1 MWSHHFM
8 ANRWKTMETVTD
20 FIFLGSTITGDCSH
34 EFKTSKLSSWK
45 ESYDKP
51 REYIKK
57 ERHHFADKHLYSQRY
72 GFFPVVI
79 NGCVSWSWAIEKAE
93 HQRIDVF
100 KLWCCR
106 RLLRVPWTARISNQ
120 AIRKD
125 INLEYSLEVLMLKLK
140 LQYFGHLMRKT
151 ESLENTLLLGKTE
164 GRRRRGQQRMR
175 WLDGLTN
182 SMKVSLSKLQKS
194 EGQGSL
200 VCCSPWGSQRVGH
213 K

>member
-1 MWSHHFM
+1 M

-79 NGCVSWSWAIEKAE
+79 YGCVSWSWAIEMAE

-106 RLLRVPWTARISNQ
+106 RLLRVPWTARISILN
-120 AIRKD
+120 IHWK
-125 INLEYSLEVLMLKLK
+125 YWCWSW
-140 LQYFGHLMRKT
+140 
-151 ESLENTLLLGKTE
+151 SSNTLATWCIKLNTGKHFVV
-164 GRRRRGQQRMR
+164 GKDRRQEEKGPAEDEMVGWPHQLNESEFEQTPEKWRTRKPGVLQ
-175 WLDGLTN
+175 
-182 SMKVSLSKLQKS
+182 SMGVTKS
-194 EGQGSL
+194 WTQ
-200 VCCSPWGSQRVGH
+200 VRDWTTTAATTAV
-213 K
+213 

>member
-1 MWSHHFM
+1 
-8 ANRWKTMETVTD
+8 METVTD

-57 ERHHFADKHLYSQRY
+57 ERHHFADKHLSSQRY

-79 NGCVSWSWAIEKAE
+79 YGCVSWSWAIEKAE

-140 LQYFGHLMRKT
+140 LQYFGHLMHKT
-151 ESLENTLLLGKTE
+151 EHWKTLCCWERQKAGGE
-164 GRRRRGQQRMR
+164 GASRG
-175 WLDGLTN
+175 
-182 SMKVSLSKLQKS
+182 
-194 EGQGSL
+194 
-200 VCCSPWGSQRVGH
+200 
-213 K
+213 